1 MTRIK
6 PIKFQRDHKSAYLMY
21 RHNKIELA
29 AGTEDEVFGWK
40 KTYTLR
46 NNGHQSNGYKYT
58 RIDVVNR
65 NIRLQYVGIQCFQ
78 YYEGEVLEVANTL
91 IQQESELSEL
101 ELRGESWEDMNPT
114 NLYKLVHEYAMNA
127 TVDPVLP
134 EPI

>member
-40 KTYTLR
+40 QTYTLP
-46 NNGHQSNGYKYT
+46 NGYKYT

-65 NIRLQYVGIQCFQ
+65 NTRLQYCGIQLFQ
-78 YYEGEVLEVANTL
+78 HYEDEVLEVANTL

-127 TVDPVLP
+127 TVDQVIP